1 MWILLGGGLY
11 SSEGEVFTSP
21 LTTLKNL
28 SRRSGPE
35 REVLLE
41 INFHLNDRCME
52 RQTSNEQ
59 TSVLLLFCESP
70 APSLFLSSR

>member
-1 MWILLGGGLY
+1 MY

-28 SRRSGPE
+28 SRGSGPK

-41 INFHLNDRCME
+41 INF
-52 RQTSNEQ
+52 
-59 TSVLLLFCESP
+59 
-70 APSLFLSSR
+70 